1 MLTGTG
7 QRAVTDRVRRIYRQI
22 QAVVISPQSFFVR
35 NQTVERPVD
44 IVAESCEKDL
54 QRGIWIMK
62 KISSYIW
69 DYKFSYLG
77 AIASL
82 LIAVTLDMMGP
93 RLMALVV
100 DDVIVG
106 GNITEL
112 KYLLLGFLGVGI
124 GRCVFQYVKEY
135 TFDKNGIRISA
146 DMRRDLF
153 RHVQGL
159 SADFFDRTNTGELMA
174 RVKEDIDRIW
184 DAIGYVGMLLIEVI
198 YHTSIILISMYL
210 LNWKLALLPTAAM
223 LMCGTIALL
232 MERKLGKVYEEISE
246 ENARLNTVAEEN
258 LAGVRT
264 VKAFAREK
272 HEIGKFLS
280 HNKRYYEL
288 NMQQSRV
295 FVRYYPFFSVVS
307 KVLPIL
313 TILVGGGF
321 VIKGQMTLGQMTA
334 FVEYS
339 TNIVWPMEML
349 GWLTN
354 SFSAAV
360 ASNKKVRKIYE
371 EKPTIMENAEP
382 VRIEQVAG
390 KVCFDHVSFHKAD
403 MYEILHDISFTVEAG
418 RTLGIMGATGAGKTS
433 IVQLLQRMYDATEGA
448 VYLDDVNIKELS
460 LEQLRTSVSYV
471 MQDVFLFSDTIN
483 DNIKLGKKERLD
495 FKTVRRASV
504 QAQASDFIE
513 RMEETYDTVIGER
526 GVGLSGG
533 QKQRISIARALA
545 KRDPILVLDDSTS
558 ALDMETEQ
566 MIQQTLRELEGT
578 TKIIIAHR
586 ISAVRH
592 ADEIIVLENGSI
604 AERGTHEELLAKRG
618 LYFETYESQYG
629 DMDTAAI
636 LQQTINLL
644 PETGN
649 SKETVTEAEKQKGG
663 ETYGSQLI

>member
-1 MLTGTG
+1 
-7 QRAVTDRVRRIYRQI
+7 
-22 QAVVISPQSFFVR
+22 
-35 NQTVERPVD
+35 
-44 IVAESCEKDL
+44 
-54 QRGIWIMK
+54 MK

-106 GNITEL
+106 GNIAEL

-232 MERKLGKVYEEISE
+232 MERKLGQVYEEISE

-334 FVEYS
+334 SVEYS

-371 EKPTIMENAEP
+371 EKPTITENAEP

-448 VYLDDVNIKELS
+448 IYLDDVNIKELS

-495 FKTVRRASV
+495 FQTVRRASV

-629 DMDTAAI
+629 DMDTAAV
-636 LQQTINLL
+636 LQQPVNLL

>member
-1 MLTGTG
+1 
-7 QRAVTDRVRRIYRQI
+7 
-22 QAVVISPQSFFVR
+22 
-35 NQTVERPVD
+35 
-44 IVAESCEKDL
+44 
-54 QRGIWIMK
+54 MK

-246 ENARLNTVAEEN
+246 ENAKLNTVAEEN

-566 MIQQTLRELEGT
+566 MIQQTLRELEGM

>member
-1 MLTGTG
+1 
-7 QRAVTDRVRRIYRQI
+7 
-22 QAVVISPQSFFVR
+22 
-35 NQTVERPVD
+35 
-44 IVAESCEKDL
+44 
-54 QRGIWIMK
+54 MK

-106 GNITEL
+106 GNIAEL

-223 LMCGTIALL
+223 VMCGTIALL
-232 MERKLGKVYEEISE
+232 MERKLGQVYEEISE

-371 EKPTIMENAEP
+371 EKPTITENAEP

-448 VYLDDVNIKELS
+448 IYLDGVNIKELS

-495 FKTVRRASV
+495 FKTVLRASV

-629 DMDTAAI
+629 DMDTAAV

-663 ETYGSQLI
+663 ETDGSQFI